1 MIIIHIFILYNFL
14 ELNGFVRQ
22 YGVLY
27 SHIGLQIFIRIE
39 CEHYEMIRLGGDII
53 GRYDSEQLISKL
65 KEILDIESRN
75 KPIINK

>member
-1 MIIIHIFILYNFL
+1 
-14 ELNGFVRQ
+14 
-22 YGVLY
+22 
-27 SHIGLQIFIRIE
+27 
-39 CEHYEMIRLGGDII
+39 MIRLGGDII